1 MHETTETELKWLHN
15 FLPYIAELFSDKKED
30 IGFDHCIRAMNIAR
44 YIATLENADKDMAAL
59 LCLLSKFSIKEIESV
74 LPLLDKDEKFKKSFC
89 KNFNEFIL
97 QVNISVLEVKVA
109 HDAICLEAMGA
120 IGIVRHFYRGASE
133 NLPLKLL
140 IKNFDEKTE
149 KLRASIKT
157 ETAKKM
163 SVERQNFIT
172 VFLNRLKGETVW
184 ENL

>member
-1 MHETTETELKWLHN
+1 MNETTESELKWLHD

-44 YIATLENADKDMAAL
+44 YISTLEHADKDMSAL
-59 LCLLSKFSIKEIESV
+59 LCLLSKFTVKEINSV
-74 LPLLDKDEKFKKSFC
+74 LPLLDKDEEFKKQFIV
-89 KNFNEFIL
+89 NFQNFII
-97 QVNISVLEVKVA
+97 QIDFSVLEVKVA
-109 HDAICLEAMGA
+109 HDAICLESMGA

-140 IKNFDEKTE
+140 IKNFDEKIM
-149 KLRASIKT
+149 KLKASIQT
-157 ETAKKM
+157 ETGKNM

-172 VFLNRLKGETVW
+172 TFLNRLKGETVW